1 MGQHL
6 LQASWNPI
14 RRSDAVDTSDV
25 LFSGPSFDS
34 LPPSAV
40 KSVRHRW
47 LLKEWEFGRGKLILP
62 LFRHLDREEYNRYRG
77 EFSVFEVRR
86 EDALRFLLR
95 SHGTFIGKAYGSNC
109 VGKYLDEI
117 VPPELHGQQLEPY
130 RQAVRHRRPVYVS
143 SDTRDT
149 QGKPVQFER
158 LLMPFSEDGAAAAC
172 VVADF
177 EMISVEGHF
186 SPDDMLTAKNSAP
199 SGRVAGFIAPP
210 KR

>member
-1 MGQHL
+1 MGHRL

-25 LFSGPSFDS
+25 LFSGPPFDS
-34 LPPSAV
+34 LPPSAL
-40 KSVRHRW
+40 KAVRHRW
-47 LLKEWEFGRGKLILP
+47 LLKEWELGRASRILP
-62 LFRHLDREEYNRYRG
+62 LRQYLDREEFNRYRG
-77 EFSVFEVRR
+77 EFSVFDVCR
-86 EDALRFLLR
+86 EEALRFLLR

-109 VGKYLDEI
+109 VGKYLDQI
-117 VPPELHGQQLEPY
+117 VPPELHSQQIEPY

-158 LLMPFSEDGAAAAC
+158 LLLPFSEDGTTVFC

-186 SPDDMLTAKNSAP
+186 SPADMLTAKNSAP

>member
-1 MGQHL
+1 
-6 LQASWNPI
+6 
-14 RRSDAVDTSDV
+14 VETSDV
-25 LFSGPSFDS
+25 LFSGPPFDFVPRS
-34 LPPSAV
+34 IV

-47 LLKEWEFGRGKLILP
+47 LLKEWELGRGSGILP
-62 LFRHLDREEYNRYRG
+62 PREHLAREEYNPYRG

-86 EDALRFLLR
+86 SETLRFLLR

-143 SDTRDT
+143 SDTRDL

-158 LLMPFSEDGAAAAC
+158 LLMPFSADADGTAAAY

-186 SPDDMLTAKNSAP
+186 SPADMLTAKNSAP
-199 SGRVAGFIAPP
+199 SGRVAGVIAPP
-210 KR
+210 AS